1 MSTKIKTFYLAAVSL
16 CFFPPSIV
24 YPGRSLCWMF
34 FYLCLRPIEKRVYV
48 YCPFLS
54 VYWHKLTSHC
64 TSFPAFNPHQYPT
77 VCIKVPII
85 PNHDATCI
93 PLSHLFPTFCESVHA
108 MMDGYASHYT
118 LFKLTPSPLFC
129 LFPIFFTSWCRVY
142 APPPHP
148 WSHPS
153 PSFYLSTDFVHIMM

>member
-1 MSTKIKTFYLAAVSL
+1 MSTEIKSSTQPGFLMFFPTFYRLPWP
-16 CFFPPSIV
+16 FFMLNVFLTLSPPYQKACV
-24 YPGRSLCWMF
+24 RL
-34 FYLCLRPIEKRVYV
+34 
-48 YCPFLS
+48 LS

-93 PLSHLFPTFCESVHA
+93 PLSHLFPTFCESVHT

-118 LFKLTPSPLFC
+118 LFKLIPSPLFC
-129 LFPIFFTSWCRVY
+129 LFPIFF
-142 APPPHP
+142 
-148 WSHPS
+148 
-153 PSFYLSTDFVHIMM
+153 HIMMQGIRPPTPGLTLLRRSISLPILSIS